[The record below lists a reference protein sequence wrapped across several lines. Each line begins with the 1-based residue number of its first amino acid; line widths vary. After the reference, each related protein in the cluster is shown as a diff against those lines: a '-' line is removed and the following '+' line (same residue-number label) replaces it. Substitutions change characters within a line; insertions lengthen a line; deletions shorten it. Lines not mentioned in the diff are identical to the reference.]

1 MNRSIASGR
10 LRISV
15 LGFFLL
21 LLPAVAQAKPPVP
34 DSVGTKYVSYKKEL
48 ECLARAIYFEA
59 RGEPE
64 KGQEA
69 VALVVLN
76 RVKSDYYP
84 DTVCDVV
91 YQNDHMHNACQ
102 FSFACDGKPDAINEK
117 DAFEQ
122 AERIASE
129 VLTCGNGH
137 CERATLF
144 LRSTHYHADY
154 VSPRW
159 AKKLKRTG
167 QVGRH
172 IFYYTASM

>member
-10 LRISV
+10 LCFSI
-15 LGFFLL
+15 LGALLL
-21 LLPAVAQAKPPVP
+21 LLPAVAQAKTGP
-34 DSVGTKYVSYKKEL
+34 SVSGYSSHKNKKEL

-76 RVKSDYYP
+76 RVRSEHYP
-84 DTVCDVV
+84 NTVCGVV
-91 YQNDHMHNACQ
+91 YQNDHMRNKCQ
-102 FSFACDGKPDAINEK
+102 FSFACDGKPDTIREK
-117 DAFEQ
+117 DAYAK
-122 AERIASE
+122 AERIARK
-129 VLTCGNGH
+129 VLACGDGD
-137 CERATLF
+137 CEDPTPLM
-144 LRSTHYHADY
+144 RSTHYHADH
-154 VSPRW
+154 VTPRW

-167 QVGRH
+167 RVGRH